1 MLEVVSVMV
10 LVTMLLLCVVM
21 VFVMGVAVIVTCGGG
36 VDGCDG
42 ECVSVM
48 ELMLSVSVLWV

>member
-1 MLEVVSVMV
+1 MLEVVSV

-21 VFVMGVAVIVTCGGG
+21 VFVMGVAVIVTCGGD
-36 VDGCDG
+36 VDGCDV

-48 ELMLSVSVLWV
+48 GMILSVSVVWVWW